1 MCISNE
7 FNALLMARGVSP
19 ALKIY
24 SSLFLANFPSKAAPA
39 SCPITALKW
48 PTQNKKDDRWFTFN
62 VKLRHR
68 QRVGDELPACNPTTA
83 FPMVDR
89 FFGAFPDPRPI

>member
-24 SSLFLANFPSKAAPA
+24 SSLFLANFPSKAAA
-39 SCPITALKW
+39 AAGVQSLRSSSE
-48 PTQNKKDDRWFTFN
+48 QNKKDDRWFN
-62 VKLRHR
+62 VK
-68 QRVGDELPACNPTTA
+68 
-83 FPMVDR
+83 
-89 FFGAFPDPRPI
+89 